1 MRLPMPCIS
10 RFFGIAIFIW
20 YRDHEPPHFHAVYG
34 AFEASLRLD
43 TLEVMSG
50 SLPRRALALV
60 LEWASLHRTELEDD
74 WERARMGAPLAP
86 IQPLDQ

>member
-34 AFEASLRLD
+34 DFEASLRID
-43 TLEVMSG
+43 TLEVMTG

-74 WERARMGAPLAP
+74 WERARTGTPLAP